1 MMGDMIG
8 FGRPFVANPDLT
20 YRSVN
25 NVRLNEHNSGI
36 FLVMTR
42 QALRIFRLPDSLRL
56 LAKMLRRHSAKGG
69 WAPYGAV
76 VIYRYYLRLNAD
88 V

>member
-1 MMGDMIG
+1 MMGDIIG
-8 FGRPFVANPDLT
+8 FGRPFAANPDLT
-20 YRSVN
+20 YRLVN
-25 NVRLNEHNSGI
+25 NVRLNEHNSDI
-36 FLVMTR
+36 ILVMTR

-56 LAKMLRRHSAKGG
+56 LAKVLRRHCAKRG

-76 VIYRYYLRLNAD
+76 VIYRYHLRLNAD